1 MKKTEVAGNAV
12 YSVAKIVV
20 IILAVMFIYRLG
32 TMAYSYGERL
42 FGEPPMTTGP
52 GIDIVITID
61 ASDTVKDVAEKVV
74 DAGLARDVTLFTI
87 QETLLGTKQGIQ
99 PGTYTLNTSQTP
111 EEIIQAMS
119 ALPAGEE
126 DAQE

>member
-12 YSVAKIVV
+12 YSVVKIVV
-20 IILAVMFIYRLG
+20 IILAVMFIYRLA

-52 GIDIVITID
+52 GMDIVITIEETD
-61 ASDTVKDVAEKVV
+61 SERDVAEKVV

-87 QETLLGTKQGIQ
+87 QEKLLGTKQGIQ

-119 ALPAGEE
+119 ALPAGEKE
-126 DAQE
+126 EEE